1 MLKHPNQLHIR
12 QFSSMVL
19 PTLLN
24 PADASGSE
32 SHVNAI
38 VSLQTASRGLTLF
51 SPKIQSLTI
60 DAIGAALAGSA
71 LGGSFGAA
79 RAVELKGGGYLYRPS
94 GVTAEQTLL
103 IDTMYSWTL
112 LVLAYGG
119 SSRSLTRNGLEVFA
133 NARLVPSHTGDR
145 TDPAR
150 SSTCLVAYQRYEERG
165 GVTYCRMSKLTPPF
179 NQDRGIWW
187 LGPSCGY

>member
-1 MLKHPNQLHIR
+1 MLKHPKQLHIR
-12 QFSSMVL
+12 QFSSIVL

-32 SHVNAI
+32 SHVDAI

-51 SPKIQSLTI
+51 SPKIQSLTL

-79 RAVELKGGGYLYRPS
+79 RAVELKGGGCFYRPG

-103 IDTMYSWTL
+103 IDTMSSWTL
-112 LVLAYGG
+112 LVLAYG
-119 SSRSLTRNGLEVFA
+119 
-133 NARLVPSHTGDR
+133 
-145 TDPAR
+145 
-150 SSTCLVAYQRYEERG
+150 
-165 GVTYCRMSKLTPPF
+165 
-179 NQDRGIWW
+179 
-187 LGPSCGY
+187 